1 MEILYFSF
9 QKSDKNS
16 STSFRMNFVN
26 FMNLPRPLYI
36 CLVKKIKKGLFF
48 IKNGF
53 IERNITKQM
62 GTPIPKFTKF
72 IGFTRHF
79 WPFFKKIMGKVVENT
94 RFLLNSNELCEY
106 LCICSGSKGVFCHD
120 IRFDRASQ
128 KNIAKSSTLFRMN
141 FVKPGIF
148 EVHRMKRPGKG
159 LGTGYGGRKNV

>member
-1 MEILYFSF
+1 MKMEILYFSF

-16 STSFRMNFVN
+16 STLLRMNFVN

-48 IKNGF
+48 LKNGF

-79 WPFFKKIMGKVVENT
+79 WPFFKKMMVKVVENT
-94 RFLLNSNELCEY
+94 RFLLNFTVLSEY
-106 LCICSGSKGVFCHD
+106 ECICSGSKGVFCHG
-120 IRFDRASQ
+120 IRFRSV
-128 KNIAKSSTLFRMN
+128 N

-148 EVHRMKRPGKG
+148 EVHRMKGRGKG
-159 LGTGYGGRKNV
+159 LGMGYGGRKNV